1 MDRDQLIAFERIVRE
16 GSFNRAARSL
26 GLAQATISGRI
37 AALETTLGG
46 PLFARGGRR
55 ATLTARGESFLPYV
69 RRALAILD
77 EGIEAARQA
86 HDGEGGTVAIGAI
99 ESVADG
105 FLVPAI
111 ARFRRE
117 HPTIAL
123 SIRGGHTPQIIQ
135 ELIDG
140 SIRLA
145 LVTWQYTAGTR
156 DLDVLARFRER
167 LVAVVAPGHPLA
179 ARSTVSAE
187 EVVAEGAPYHE
198 TVWGTPE
205 DARLVRDTERGWR
218 EREFPHGLMHTLIR
232 GGLGA
237 GFLPTALVRA
247 DIAAGQLVAL
257 PLPDAERLTRELA
270 IIRHAGGEPLPRAA
284 QLLADTIIATIAHH
298 NAQ

>member
-1 MDRDQLIAFERIVRE
+1 MDRDQLVAFERIIRE

-26 GLAQATISGRI
+26 GIAQATISGRI
-37 AALETTLGG
+37 AALEATLGG

-55 ATLTARGESFLPYV
+55 ATLTTRGDTFLPYV

-86 HDGEGGTVAIGAI
+86 HDGAGGTVALGAI
-99 ESVADG
+99 ESIADG

-117 HPTIAL
+117 YPTIAL
-123 SIRGGHTPQIIQ
+123 SIRGGHTPQIVQ

-140 SIRLA
+140 SVRLG

-156 DLDVLARFRER
+156 DLEVLARFRER
-167 LVAVVAPGHPLA
+167 LIAVVAPDHPLA
-179 ARSTVSAE
+179 ARATVSIE
-187 EVVAEGAPYHE
+187 DVVAEGAPYHE

-218 EREFPHGLMHTLIR
+218 EREFPHGLMHRLILD
-232 GGLGA
+232 GIGA
-237 GFLPTALVRA
+237 GFLPAPLVRA
-247 DIAAGQLVAL
+247 DIATGRLVAL
-257 PLPDAERLTRELA
+257 PLPDADRLTRELA
-270 IIRHAGGEPLPRAA
+270 LLRHAGGEPLPRAA
-284 QLLADTIIATIAHH
+284 QLLADTIRAAIAHH
-298 NAQ
+298 DAP